1 MLTVRNAT
9 IGDATMLYEWR
20 NDPATR
26 FSSRNSDQILLE
38 SHIAWLTATLANPV
52 RQLLIAEIN
61 GVPVG
66 TVRVDEE
73 LSGNAELSWTVAPS
87 ARGRGIAK
95 KMVRLVADQVSETLS
110 LRAEVKAGNESSIKV
125 ALAAN
130 MQLMREVDGVL
141 HFFRP
146 SSRLPKIL

>member
-1 MLTVRNAT
+1 
-9 IGDATMLYEWR
+9 
-20 NDPATR
+20 
-26 FSSRNSDQILLE
+26 
-38 SHIAWLTATLANPV
+38 
-52 RQLLIAEIN
+52 
-61 GVPVG
+61 
-66 TVRVDEE
+66 
-73 LSGNAELSWTVAPS
+73 VAPS

>member
-1 MLTVRNAT
+1 
-9 IGDATMLYEWR
+9 
-20 NDPATR
+20 
-26 FSSRNSDQILLE
+26 
-38 SHIAWLTATLANPV
+38 
-52 RQLLIAEIN
+52 
-61 GVPVG
+61 
-66 TVRVDEE
+66 
-73 LSGNAELSWTVAPS
+73 
-87 ARGRGIAK
+87 
-95 KMVRLVADQVSETLS
+95 VRLVADQVSETLS